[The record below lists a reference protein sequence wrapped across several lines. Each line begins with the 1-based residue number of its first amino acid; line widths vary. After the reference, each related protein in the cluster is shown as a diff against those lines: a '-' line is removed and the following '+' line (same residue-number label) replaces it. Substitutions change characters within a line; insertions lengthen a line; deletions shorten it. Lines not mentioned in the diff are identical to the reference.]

1 VSLFP
6 SGAAGSAAAA
16 GAAVDPLIQI
26 RDLIYKIVGIFPAD
40 GLIVKQSK

>member
-1 VSLFP
+1 MSLSL

-26 RDLIYKIVGIFPAD
+26 RDLIYKIAGIF
-40 GLIVKQSK
+40 